1 MNRAT
6 AGEASTLDSVPMPEL
21 ATIGTPL
28 FWTVFLVGVVA
39 ILILDLGVL
48 NRKAHV
54 VRPREALLWVGL
66 CVSLALI
73 FAAWLFWRFGTR
85 VGLEFVTG
93 YLIEYALSVDNLFVF
108 LVVFSYF
115 SVPPQFQHRV
125 LFWGIVGALV
135 FRAIFIALGAVV
147 LSAFVWTMVVFGLFL
162 IATGIKMLA
171 THGNSIDPGNNP
183 LVRVFRRI
191 MPTTDDYHGQ
201 RFFVRQNG
209 ALLATPLFVAL
220 LVVEFTDVLFA
231 VDSVPAI
238 FSITQNPF
246 IVFTSNVFAILGL
259 RALFFAVA
267 GLMQLFRFLH
277 FGLAAILMFVGVKML
292 YGYAQ
297 KVLVPDW
304 PHFPIGLSLAIIVG
318 VLASSI
324 LASVLLPVGPGNDD
338 APGTSS
344 RPQQPKE
351 RELGR

>member
-1 MNRAT
+1 M
-6 AGEASTLDSVPMPEL
+6 EL
-21 ATIGTPL
+21 AGVSIWLWAG
-28 FWTVFLVGVVA
+28 FLGAVMGFLA
-39 ILILDLGVL
+39 LDLGVFH
-48 NRKAHV
+48 RKAHE
-54 VRPREALLWVGL
+54 VRMREALVWTGVWITASLLFSGL
-66 CVSLALI
+66 LLFRWDQIQPESDYTNGQAAMAFLA
-73 FAAWLFWRFGTR
+73 
-85 VGLEFVTG
+85 G
-93 YLIEYALSVDNLFVF
+93 YLVEWSLSVDNIFVF
-108 LVVFSYF
+108 LVVFAYF
-115 SVPPQFQHRV
+115 RVPAKYQHRV

-171 THGNSIDPGNNP
+171 THGKSIDPGNNP

-191 MPTTDDYHGQ
+191 MPTTEDYHGQ

-238 FSITQNPF
+238 FSITQDPF

-292 YGYAQ
+292 YGYVQ

-304 PHFPIGLSLAIIVG
+304 PHFPIGLSLGIIVG
-318 VLASSI
+318 ILASSI
-324 LASVLLPVGPGNDD
+324 LASVLRPAGTGNDKALD
-338 APGTSS
+338 PSS
-344 RPQQPKE
+344 RPKQPRE
-351 RELGR
+351 REIGR

>member
-1 MNRAT
+1 M
-6 AGEASTLDSVPMPEL
+6 VFFFL
-21 ATIGTPL
+21 A
-28 FWTVFLVGVVA
+28 
-39 ILILDLGVL
+39 LDLGVFH
-48 NRKAHV
+48 RKAHAVTAKEAGIWTTVWVSMSLLFSLV
-54 VRPREALLWVGL
+54 VYLIYQNHWLDIGLNVPVIGKPGQTMTVDGRGAVGL
-66 CVSLALI
+66 YLA
-73 FAAWLFWRFGTR
+73 
-85 VGLEFVTG
+85 G
-93 YLIEYALSVDNLFVF
+93 YIVELSLSVDNLFVIALIF
-108 LVVFSYF
+108 
-115 SVPPQFQHRV
+115 QFFAIPAKYQHRV

-171 THGNSIDPGNNP
+171 THGKSIDPGNNP

>member
-1 MNRAT
+1 
-6 AGEASTLDSVPMPEL
+6 MPEL

-135 FRAIFIALGAVV
+135 LRAAFIFLGAA
-147 LSAFVWTMVVFGLFL
+147 LLAKFHWMIYVFGGFL
-162 IATGIKMLA
+162 VITGIKLLFA
-171 THGNSIDPGNNP
+171 GDDNVDPEKNP
-183 LVRVFRRI
+183 LLRLARRFL
-191 MPTTDDYHGQ
+191 PVTSEYHGQ
-201 RFFVRQNG
+201 KFSVIENG
-209 ALLATPLFVAL
+209 KRHFTPLL
-220 LVVEFTDVLFA
+220 LVLIVIEATDLVFA
-231 VDSVPAI
+231 VDSIPAI
-238 FSITQNPF
+238 FGVTRDPF
-246 IVFTSNVFAILGL
+246 IVFTSNIFAILGL
-259 RALFFAVA
+259 RALYFLLHDFMGRFHYLKY
-267 GLMQLFRFLH
+267 GL
-277 FGLAAILMFVGVKML
+277 GLVLSFVGIKMVGSAWFKVPIGVSL
-292 YGYAQ
+292 SVIALLLGGS
-297 KVLVPDW
+297 VLVSWLRP
-304 PHFPIGLSLAIIVG
+304 PR
-318 VLASSI
+318 
-324 LASVLLPVGPGNDD
+324 D
-338 APGTSS
+338 AEP
-344 RPQQPKE
+344 PAQNQA
-351 RELGR
+351 

>member
-1 MNRAT
+1 M
-6 AGEASTLDSVPMPEL
+6 EL
-21 ATIGTPL
+21 AGVSIWL
-28 FWTVFLVGVVA
+28 WAAFLGIVVGFLA
-39 ILILDLGVL
+39 LDLGVFH
-48 NRKAHV
+48 RKAHE
-54 VRPREALLWVGL
+54 VRMREALVWTGIWITASLLFSGL
-66 CVSLALI
+66 LFFRWDLIQPQSDYTNGQAAMAFLA
-73 FAAWLFWRFGTR
+73 
-85 VGLEFVTG
+85 G
-93 YLIEYALSVDNLFVF
+93 YLVEWSLSVDNIFVF
-108 LVVFSYF
+108 LVVFAYF
-115 SVPPQFQHRV
+115 RVPAKYQHRV

>member
-1 MNRAT
+1 MSIWLW
-6 AGEASTLDSVPMPEL
+6 AGFVGLVLGFL
-21 ATIGTPL
+21 A
-28 FWTVFLVGVVA
+28 
-39 ILILDLGVL
+39 LDLGVFH
-48 NRKAHV
+48 RRAHEV
-54 VRPREALLWVGL
+54 GMREALTWTAIWIA
-66 CVSLALI
+66 VSLLFSGVI
-73 FAAWLFWRFGTR
+73 LYRWDWIQPQSSYTNSQAAMAFLA
-85 VGLEFVTG
+85 G
-93 YLIEYALSVDNLFVF
+93 YLVEWTLSVDNIFVF
-108 LVVFSYF
+108 LVVFTYF
-115 SVPPQFQHRV
+115 RVPPQYQHRV

-135 FRAIFIALGAVV
+135 FRSIFIALGAVI
-147 LSAFVWTMVVFGLFL
+147 LSAFVWTMVIFGLFL
-162 IATGIKMLA
+162 IATGIKMIWA
-171 THGNSIDPGNNP
+171 HGKTIDPGNNP
-183 LVRVFRRI
+183 VVRLFRRI

-201 RFFVRQNG
+201 RFFVRKNG

-220 LVVEFTDVLFA
+220 LVVEFSDILFA

-238 FSITQNPF
+238 FAITQNPF

-277 FGLAAILMFVGVKML
+277 FGLAAVLMFVGVKML